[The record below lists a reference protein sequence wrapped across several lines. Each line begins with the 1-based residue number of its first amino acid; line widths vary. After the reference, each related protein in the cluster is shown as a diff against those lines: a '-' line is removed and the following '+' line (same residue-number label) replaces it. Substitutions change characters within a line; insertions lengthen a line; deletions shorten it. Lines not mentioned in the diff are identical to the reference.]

1 MKCFYNHAPIAQS
14 DRAVV
19 SGTTSAGGS
28 NPSGRV
34 KRSELT
40 NVSSDLFL
48 LCLVIS
54 SNKIYY

>member
-1 MKCFYNHAPIAQS
+1 MIVVAYIEIRRYNYQYIVYAPIAQS

-34 KRSELT
+34 KKS
-40 NVSSDLFL
+40 
-48 LCLVIS
+48 
-54 SNKIYY
+54 